1 MLQSLVLVR
10 EDFFHSFALKKAFH
24 NLGRI
29 KSGFHV
35 EVNEGFIRIIKA
47 SWIIFFKFIY
57 HFLNDPFWSEDL
69 VIFLRRDVVEDIAL
83 DLLIKVIAEFLL
95 LYEKASNGIIED
107 NRIKD
112 ISFEVSGF
120 TCLFIDIVPAIAKE
134 TELIQSDAVDLV
146 LMVHPLNL

>member
-1 MLQSLVLVR
+1 M
-10 EDFFHSFALKKAFH
+10 
-24 NLGRI
+24 
-29 KSGFHV
+29 
-35 EVNEGFIRIIKA
+35 
-47 SWIIFFKFIY
+47 
-57 HFLNDPFWSEDL
+57 